1 GRCFTG
7 DGIRFSDYHLRWL
20 GYGGIYHP
28 RPEWLDRPRP
38 LREHFV
44 DAQQR
49 NVKENSPPLFQ
60 TAPAVTNGLAVALSS
75 LIKDAQMRTTLAQTA
90 LNDISTRFSLE
101 RWNHDLAIAFD
112 RALRDLRL
120 TRND

>member
-1 GRCFTG
+1 
-7 DGIRFSDYHLRWL
+7 
-20 GYGGIYHP
+20 
-28 RPEWLDRPRP
+28 
-38 LREHFV
+38 V

-49 NVKENSPPLFQ
+49 NVKENSQPLFQ
-60 TAPAVTNGLAVALSS
+60 TDPAVTNGLAVALSS